1 MGRSTAGSQPCITA
15 RTEPGRGPRRDRRE
29 PTENPEGTVG
39 GNGRREPEER
49 AEGRRGLKRADGTVG
64 TSYPGAAARTHGA
77 GMVTA
82 LHVSC
87 GGRTGRDGPSPS
99 AAAHT
104 GRQGRGAQGPGTA
117 QGDECPTRSR
127 GHGGPSA
134 SGEAHPPWGK
144 PHQDTPTGL
153 RIFPPES
160 GLTHRRPCNPC
171 RASECV
177 QAGQRQYSQRELQ
190 KGETP
195 TREEYGG
202 VCYGLFLE
210 RTLSSHRETR
220 FLSPMETGFL
230 SLCGYAGSRKCWKSH
245 PGAPLRERLACDPA
259 AGDAAGGSSRLRG
272 AGGNGGADA
281 GWERG

>member
-1 MGRSTAGSQPCITA
+1 MTPDHRMGRSASGSQPCITA
-15 RTEPGRGPRRDRRE
+15 
-29 PTENPEGTVG
+29 NPEPDGTGEGPNG
-39 GNGRREPEER
+39 GTEWWDRMER
-49 AEGRRGLKRADGTVG
+49 KGGPNGTVG
-64 TSYPGAAARTHGA
+64 TTYPGVAARTHGA

-87 GGRTGRDGPSPS
+87 GERAGRAGSSPS

-104 GRQGRGAQGPGTA
+104 GRQGSGAQGTGRHR
-117 QGDECPTRSR
+117 GDECPTRSR

-134 SGEAHPPWGK
+134 RVGRHTPPWGK
-144 PHQDTPTGL
+144 PPQDTPTGL

-195 TREEYGG
+195 TREEYGW

-230 SLCGYAGSRKCWKSH
+230 SLCEYAGSRKCWKSH
-245 PGAPLRERLACDPA
+245 PGAPLRERVAGDPA
-259 AGDAAGGSSRLRG
+259 AGDAAGGSSHLRG